1 MAGFRQHISI
11 IFAGIMNRL
20 IILLTLSG
28 FSLSTFGQEKW
39 DLQRCVDYAL
49 KNNISV
55 QQADVQA
62 RIAALTYQQ
71 SKLSQ
76 YPSATFQNNGLYK
89 FGRFIDP
96 NTNLFTNVDQ
106 FTTNHSLNVNLDL
119 FNWFSKRNT
128 VAANNYQAQAYVA
141 GAEKARNDIALNVA
155 NAYLQIL
162 LNSEQ
167 INISDIQVK
176 QSLDQLSVV
185 QKQVNAGA
193 VPELNLA
200 QIESQLAGDS
210 STLITTNSNYTL
222 SVLQL
227 KALLNIPADSAF
239 DVAIPAVETI
249 PVESLAELDPGYV
262 YSLAVKNMPQQK
274 INDLNLQAALKN
286 VSAVKGQLYPAF
298 TFFGGLNSFYS
309 NGDKLL
315 GTNPVDM
322 LVPIGKV
329 DVAGIPYTVTTLDT
343 RPVPTSTVKNT
354 YLRQIGNNFNQFV
367 GIGLDIPIFNG
378 GLART
383 NWKKAQLNVQNV
395 QLQNAADAQTLKQD
409 IYQAHASAMAALQKF
424 NASQKEVQTAQKA
437 YDFARKRFDIG
448 LLNAIDLI
456 TTQNNLFRAKINLTS
471 SQYDYVFKMKLLEF
485 YKGQGIK
492 L

>member
-167 INISDIQVK
+167 INITDIQVK
-176 QSLDQLSVV
+176 QSLEQLSVV

-200 QIESQLAGDS
+200 QIESQLASDS
-210 STLITTNSNYTL
+210 STLIT
-222 SVLQL
+222 
-227 KALLNIPADSAF
+227 A
-239 DVAIPAVETI
+239 
-249 PVESLAELDPGYV
+249 
-262 YSLAVKNMPQQK
+262 
-274 INDLNLQAALKN
+274 
-286 VSAVKGQLYPAF
+286 
-298 TFFGGLNSFYS
+298 
-309 NGDKLL
+309 
-315 GTNPVDM
+315 
-322 LVPIGKV
+322 
-329 DVAGIPYTVTTLDT
+329 
-343 RPVPTSTVKNT
+343 
-354 YLRQIGNNFNQFV
+354 
-367 GIGLDIPIFNG
+367 
-378 GLART
+378 
-383 NWKKAQLNVQNV
+383 
-395 QLQNAADAQTLKQD
+395 
-409 IYQAHASAMAALQKF
+409 
-424 NASQKEVQTAQKA
+424 
-437 YDFARKRFDIG
+437 
-448 LLNAIDLI
+448 
-456 TTQNNLFRAKINLTS
+456 
-471 SQYDYVFKMKLLEF
+471 
-485 YKGQGIK
+485 
-492 L
+492 